1 MKLLYQYMATFRE
14 LRQQFA
20 ACSGWDDNGKFR
32 PERVKHQDLVRF
44 GLKFHPLGVVGRG
57 NEKQLQSGKK
67 VIQLNALKFNYDIIY
82 NYLEEVG
89 MYNFSDNM
97 LLQTAH
103 KS

>member
-1 MKLLYQYMATFRE
+1 M
-14 LRQQFA
+14 
-20 ACSGWDDNGKFR
+20 
-32 PERVKHQDLVRF
+32 
-44 GLKFHPLGVVGRG
+44 GRG

-89 MYNFSDNM
+89 MYNLSDNM

-103 KS
+103 KT